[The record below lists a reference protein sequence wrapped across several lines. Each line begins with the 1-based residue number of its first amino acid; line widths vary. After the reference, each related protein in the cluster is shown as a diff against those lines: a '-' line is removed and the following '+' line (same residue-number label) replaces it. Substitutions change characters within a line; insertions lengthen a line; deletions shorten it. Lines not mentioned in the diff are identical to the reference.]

1 MPANRPASDTES
13 TGDMSSVAKP
23 AAGRDVKILGLVSA
37 GHFLSHFYA
46 ICLPPL
52 FLFISRDLGVS
63 FALLGLL
70 MSVRSFTSGIMQV
83 PAGMLVDRIGARP
96 VLIGGMILMAG
107 ATALSALA
115 PSYWALMGLSVMMSL
130 GNSVFHPT
138 DYAILNASV
147 SRSYV
152 GRAFSVHTFAGQ
164 LGTATA
170 PAVVVA
176 LAHFSDWRMAQA
188 VIGLAGFVVLALM
201 AMQWNHMHDDAIPE
215 GGKDKPA
222 GRTAKDTG
230 GQPTSPPT
238 SPWAIL
244 LSRPMLIM
252 SAFFTMT
259 ALQSGGMNSFF
270 VVGLTSLHGTSAA
283 AAGTALSAYLLAA
296 AGGTLLG
303 GVLADYS
310 SRHDLT
316 SAAAFAVSA
325 AILLFIV
332 LSPPGD
338 AVLIAV
344 MGLSGLMQG
353 AIRPARD
360 MMVRAAVPPNAIG
373 KAFGFVSSGTSIGGS
388 VAPVI
393 FGWLI
398 DIGRPD
404 LVFWLLIA
412 FTVLCVLA
420 SVAPK
425 EYRSVAVR

>member
-1 MPANRPASDTES
+1 
-13 TGDMSSVAKP
+13 MSSVANP
-23 AAGRDVKILGLVSA
+23 ARGRDVKILGLVSA
-37 GHFLSHFYA
+37 GHFLSHFYS

-52 FLFISRDLGVS
+52 FLFISKDLGVS

-70 MSVRSFTSGIMQV
+70 MSVRSFTSGAMQV

-96 VLIGGMILMAG
+96 VLIGGMALMAG
-107 ATALSALA
+107 ATALSAIA
-115 PSYWALMGLSVMMSL
+115 PSYWALLGLSVMMSL

-176 LAHFSDWRMAQA
+176 LAHFSNWRTAQA
-188 VIGLAGFVVLALM
+188 VIGLAGFAVLALM
-201 AMQWNHMHDDAIPE
+201 AMQWNQMHDEAIPDGKE
-215 GGKDKPA
+215 KKAKDKPA
-222 GRTAKDTG
+222 GGAGGHTG
-230 GQPTSPPT
+230 GH
-238 SPWAIL
+238 WAIL

-252 SAFFTMT
+252 SVFFTMT

-303 GVLADYS
+303 GLLADYS

-325 AILLFIV
+325 VILLFIV
-332 LSPPGD
+332 LHPPGD
-338 AVLIAV
+338 AALIAV

-360 MMVRAAVPPNAIG
+360 MMVRAAVPPSAIG
-373 KAFGFVSSGTSIGGS
+373 KAFGFVSSGTSIGGA

-398 DIGRPD
+398 DIGRPE
-404 LVFWLLIA
+404 LVFWLLIG
-412 FTVLCVLA
+412 FTVLCILA

-425 EYRSVAVR
+425 EYRSVSVRS